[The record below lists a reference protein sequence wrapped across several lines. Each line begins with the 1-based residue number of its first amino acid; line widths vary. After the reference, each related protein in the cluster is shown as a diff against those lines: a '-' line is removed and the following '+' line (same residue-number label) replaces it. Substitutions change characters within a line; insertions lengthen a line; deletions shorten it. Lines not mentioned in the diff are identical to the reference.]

1 MINWIPYKEKEPEEG
16 KRYLVTVKYKDNLI
30 VDIDDYYSYGF
41 DDWGDA
47 VVAWAELP
55 EPYKEES

>member
-16 KRYLVTVKYKDNLI
+16 KRYLVTVNFNNELL
-30 VDIDDYYSYGF
+30 VDIDDYFSYGW
-41 DDWGDA
+41 DDWHDA